1 MKEQLKKPVF
11 TISQIV
17 ILKFLKITFEI
28 LEKTQLPLTQSSI
41 TCSKLTIETL
51 EQGPKYVQS

>member
-1 MKEQLKKPVF
+1 MKDQLKKPVF

>member
-1 MKEQLKKPVF
+1 MKDQRKKPVF

>member
-11 TISQIV
+11 TISQTV

-41 TCSKLTIETL
+41 TCSKLTIETQ